1 MNLDRT
7 NLIDSKY
14 FTNNLI
20 LDKVFTKVIKLNTIS
35 KHDRNF
41 INFILEIE
49 N

>member
-1 MNLDRT
+1 MSLDRT

-20 LDKVFTKVIKLNTIS
+20 LDIVFTNVMKLNTIS
-35 KHDRNF
+35 KHDGNF
-41 INFILEIE
+41 INLILEIE